1 MSPLILIV
9 YEYFLLMKKGCRY
22 TAPTLTVVGQSLY
35 KNISFFSVQIPACP
49 PVPDRTGT
57 T

>member
-22 TAPTLTVVGQSLY
+22 TAPTLTVVGQSL
-35 KNISFFSVQIPACP
+35 
-49 PVPDRTGT
+49 
-57 T
+57 